1 MLESLTAVLRTLS
14 ANIQLHRV
22 LLSEN
27 ETRTRVVLI
36 DPLLR
41 ALDWDTGDPSLV
53 QTEFP
58 VPGTDGIGRADY
70 VLLNNGKPLM
80 AIEAKRLGDEQMLNH
95 LKQSRYY
102 AAQIKAP
109 YFALTDGNVW
119 WVYTAEQSNAQ
130 MDFPLFDCNI
140 KEAENLETLAIR
152 LLLLWRP
159 NLSRADGPVHNLA
172 NFQLGKVQKPG
183 IEESQSGTSA
193 TLNWCTLKDYKQVF
207 GRPACVQLPDG
218 TIKPVKFWKDILL
231 HIAEYLA
238 DDRTLNAKA
247 CPISTPTGSRYIAAH
262 GHGTP
267 TKLPSR
273 VRENFLTGCTW
284 KPVSRPANAWNTPNI
299 FAAPYT
305 LTRTFLRFS
314 RRRMKSRLPLLNLW
328 LLCEGRGVSRFR
340 DYTFGEHY
348 GADFIGFDSAAGADG
363 GG

>member
-1 MLESLTAVLRTLS
+1 MLESLTAVLRTLA
-14 ANIQLHRV
+14 ANIQRHSGI
-22 LLSEN
+22 LSEN

-95 LKQSRYY
+95 LKQARYY

-119 WVYTAEQSNAQ
+119 WVYTAEQLNAQ

-140 KEAENLETLAIR
+140 KEVENLETLALR

-172 NFQLGKVQKPG
+172 NFQPGKVQKPG
-183 IEESQSGTSA
+183 IAEPQLAGNSA
-193 TLNWCTLKDYKQVF
+193 TLNRVTLKDYKQVF

-218 TIKPVKFWKDILL
+218 AIKPVKFWKDILL

-238 DDRTLNAKA
+238 NAQTLNAKA
-247 CPISTPTGSRYIAAH
+247 CPIPTPTGSRYIVSARPRHPNKAAFASSR
-262 GHGTP
+262 
-267 TKLPSR
+267 KLSNGLHLETGLTSSQCVQHAQHLCSALRVDQNLFKVQPPSNEEQ
-273 VRENFLTGCTW
+273 VATTDPL
-284 KPVSRPANAWNTPNI
+284 
-299 FAAPYT
+299 AP
-305 LTRTFLRFS
+305 LRGA
-314 RRRMKSRLPLLNLW
+314 RR
-328 LLCEGRGVSRFR
+328 
-340 DYTFGEHY
+340 
-348 GADFIGFDSAAGADG
+348 
-363 GG
+363 